1 MTETT
6 GQVFARNSV
15 RQRVLRGLGATALGP
30 VVTTFVQVV
39 SVPVFLHFWGT
50 RLYGEWLILSAL
62 PAYLA
67 LSDLGFGNV
76 AANDMTMR
84 VAAGDRK
91 GALAVFQSTWILV
104 TSLSALLGIFAV
116 ATALLLPLHRW
127 LSISSMSSHD
137 VRMTVVLLSMYAL
150 MSLQGPIILAGF
162 RCDGHFPA
170 GALLTNIIRIIEALV
185 ATAAVFLHARPVH
198 VAALYLGMRTLSLL
212 VFAAVML
219 SMTPWIRYGVRQATS
234 SCIRALMRPAFAFMA
249 FPAGNALSIQGI
261 VLAVGIVL
269 GPIAVATFS
278 TMRTLTR
285 FVIQVMDSIKNS
297 VWPELSA
304 AYGAQD
310 WRLARKLHR
319 HACQASLWLAALSV
333 AGLFVFGPRIYAI
346 WTHGRVTMD
355 PTTFHLLLLVML
367 ANSFWSTSSVVAL
380 ATNRHQRLAAVY
392 ICATAASVALA
403 FVLTRSF
410 QLPGAAVSLLVV
422 DFATGWFV
430 IRESLGLLQDS
441 FGGFARSLVNL
452 PSFAAIRY

>member
-1 MTETT
+1 M
-6 GQVFARNSV
+6 
-15 RQRVLRGLGATALGP
+15 
-30 VVTTFVQVV
+30 FVQVV

-62 PAYLA
+62 PGYLA
-67 LSDLGFGNV
+67 VSDLGFGSV
-76 AANDMTMR
+76 AANDMTIR
-84 VAAGDRK
+84 VAAGDRA
-91 GALAVFQSTWILV
+91 GALAVFQGTWVLV
-104 TSLSALLGIFAV
+104 TSLSILLAIVSVGAALA
-116 ATALLLPLHRW
+116 LPLRRW
-127 LSISSMSSHD
+127 LNISSISSHD
-137 VRMTVVLLSMYAL
+137 VRAILVLLSLYVL
-150 MSLQGPIILAGF
+150 TSLQGTIISAGF
-162 RCDGHFPA
+162 RCEGRFPA
-170 GALLTNIIRIIEALV
+170 GMLLINLFRIIEALV

-198 VAALYLGMRTLSLL
+198 VAALNLGVRTLSIL
-212 VFAAVML
+212 VPAAVML
-219 SMTPWIRYGVRQATS
+219 SVTPWIRYGVKHATS
-234 SCIRALMRPAFAFMA
+234 SSVRGLLRPAFAFMA
-249 FPAGNALSIQGI
+249 FPAGNALSIQGM

-269 GPIAVATFS
+269 GPIAVATFA

-285 FVIQVMDSIKNS
+285 FVLQVVESIKNS
-297 VWPELSA
+297 VRPELSA

-319 HACQASLWLAALSV
+319 HACQASLWLSVLAV
-333 AGLFVFGPRIYAI
+333 AGLFLLGPRIYAI

-367 ANSFWSTSSVVAL
+367 ANSFWNTSSVVAL

-403 FVLTRSF
+403 VMLTRSF

-441 FGGFARSLVNL
+441 FGGFAREVVNF
-452 PSFAAIRY
+452 PSFAALRP